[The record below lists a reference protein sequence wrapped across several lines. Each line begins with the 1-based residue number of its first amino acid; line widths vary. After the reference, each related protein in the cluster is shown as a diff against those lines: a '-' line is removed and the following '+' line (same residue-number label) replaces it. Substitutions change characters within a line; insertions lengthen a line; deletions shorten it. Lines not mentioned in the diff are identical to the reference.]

1 MDKSH
6 DLLSSDSNTFLLIH
20 DRMAIFRSDVV
31 LLATKVLKDE
41 LLALRDLLIELEG
54 INFEQTD
61 LKTQRTVNFWIFT
74 IYEK

>member
-1 MDKSH
+1 
-6 DLLSSDSNTFLLIH
+6 
-20 DRMAIFRSDVV
+20 MAIFRSDVV

-74 IYEK
+74 VLLLDSQIIVGCFYDIVQD

>member
-1 MDKSH
+1 
-6 DLLSSDSNTFLLIH
+6 
-20 DRMAIFRSDVV
+20 MAIFRSDVV

>member
-1 MDKSH
+1 
-6 DLLSSDSNTFLLIH
+6 
-20 DRMAIFRSDVV
+20 MAIFRSDVV

-74 IYEK
+74 MLLLDSQIIVGCFYDIVQD

>member
-1 MDKSH
+1 M
-6 DLLSSDSNTFLLIH
+6 LSSDSNTFLLIH